1 MNLLSK
7 AILSA
12 TAALALT
19 ATSCQSAKFTG
30 DTLRMDMNAYTEG
43 TVSYKGSEIAYRA
56 YEGIVYV
63 ASPVDTDYQ
72 TMNIYIPSAYFEGG
86 EVNGYTAKTAPIFFP
101 NTVGGYMPGKAGTLA
116 PGMGGSESASVAALA
131 NGLVVASP
139 GARGRT
145 TQNANGT
152 FTGKAPACIVDLK
165 AAVRYLRHN
174 KDLLPGDTEKIISN
188 GTSAGGSLSALLA
201 ASGNSK
207 DYEPYLKAIGAASER
222 DDIFAAS
229 VYCPITNL
237 ENANTAYEW
246 QFENHNDYQK
256 MDITMLDYH
265 VERKLTKGS
274 LTEEEIALS
283 HELAKQF
290 PEYVNSLALSV
301 PKNNTKLTENDSK
314 TGELNSL
321 IMNYIEDSLKNK
333 ISELEKDGTADSE
346 KKKAELLARPYIKT
360 DSNGKISIDQFAF
373 MEYIGRQKLPGAFDS
388 LNANTGENSLFG
400 DETTDFKHFT
410 EYALKNSKT
419 NAPMADSK
427 IVKLMNAMNY
437 LGNAQSARYWRIR
450 HGTSDRDTAFAIP
463 VLLAL
468 SAEQKAGATVDFYM
482 PWDVPHSGDYDL
494 EELFAW
500 VNTICK

>member
-1 MNLLSK
+1 MKLDPTK
-7 AILSA
+7 MKDW
-12 TAALALT
+12 
-19 ATSCQSAKFTG
+19 Q
-30 DTLRMDMNAYTEG
+30 
-43 TVSYKGSEIAYRA
+43 IA
-56 YEGIVYV
+56 E
-63 ASPVDTDYQ
+63 
-72 TMNIYIPSAYFEGG
+72 
-86 EVNGYTAKTAPIFFP
+86 
-101 NTVGGYMPGKAGTLA
+101 
-116 PGMGGSESASVAALA
+116 
-131 NGLVVASP
+131 
-139 GARGRT
+139 
-145 TQNANGT
+145 
-152 FTGKAPACIVDLK
+152 

-188 GTSAGGSLSALLA
+188 GTSAGGALSALLA

-346 KKKAELLARPYIKT
+346 KKKAELFARPYIKT

-388 LNANTGENSLFG
+388 LNADTGENSLFG